1 MLQITGRAS
10 GVRLRQVLPAGRM
23 HRGDDFVATSCCI
36 DAAQCAPGDLFVAL
50 THAKRDTHDDVHKA
64 IERGAMAVLCERLL
78 PIDVPQCIVDDSRI
92 ALGQLAQELAG
103 RPTDHLTAIGVAGT
117 QGKTVTTHLIA
128 AVLGAARQAT
138 GVLSSIGYSDSVE
151 QRSPEVPTPTAPAF
165 AHWLGRMVDRNCR
178 AAVVEVSRRAL
189 AERRLAGAQ
198 FDAAVLTSLRPAA
211 TDDVST
217 LHVERQIQGRI
228 LEQLKTS
235 GFVVANADDANV
247 QTLLRKLDVPVLTY
261 ALHGEAEIT
270 ATVLERHASEQTFLI
285 HAGNETIAVCTE
297 MIGDHHVR
305 NCLAATAT
313 GLVLGIDLPTIARGL
328 ESQRFMPGRLQRVEC
343 GQPFNVYIDAAR
355 TPEMLAQALKAV
367 RHVTPGRV
375 ICVAGAEGQRHKRT
389 RAEIGRVVER
399 LADEVIITSQNPRRE
414 EPLQIAHGI
423 LDGMTDVAS
432 PRLLPNRAKAI
443 EWALSEALPGD
454 SVVVTG
460 LGEADYHVIGKKKH
474 RHDDREVARRWLYEV
489 GATREYPAS
498 KIAPW

>member
-10 GVRLRQVLPAGRM
+10 GVRLRQILPAGRM
-23 HRGDDFVATSCCI
+23 HRSDDFVATRCCI
-36 DAAQCAPGDLFVAL
+36 DASACAPGDLFVAL
-50 THAKRDTHDDVHKA
+50 TQRRRDGHDEVEEA
-64 IERGAMAVLCERLL
+64 IERGASAVLCERLL

-92 ALGQLAQELAG
+92 ALGHLAHELAG
-103 RPTDHLTAIGVAGT
+103 RPTDHLTAIGVTGT

-128 AVLGAARQAT
+128 AVLGAAKQAT

-151 QRSPEVPTPTAPAF
+151 QTPASATTPTTPAM
-165 AHWLGRMVDRNCR
+165 AHWLGRMVDRKCR

-198 FDAAVLTSLRPAA
+198 LDAAVLTSLRPSA

-217 LHVERQIQGRI
+217 IHTERELYRRI
-228 LEQLKTS
+228 FAQLKTS

-247 QTLLRKLDVPVLTY
+247 QALLNKLDAPVITY
-261 ALHGEAEIT
+261 ALHGEAEVT

-285 HAGNETIAVCTE
+285 HAGQETIAVGTE

-305 NCLAATAT
+305 NCLAATAM

-328 ESQRFMPGRLQRVEC
+328 ESQRFMPGRLERLEC
-343 GQPFNVYIDAAR
+343 GQPFSVFIDSAA
-355 TPEMLAQALKAV
+355 TPEMLAQSLKTV
-367 RHVTPGRV
+367 RQVTRGRV
-375 ICVAGAEGQRHKRT
+375 ICVAGAEGQRHKRM

-399 LADEVIITSQNPRRE
+399 LADEIIITNQNPRRE
-414 EPLQIAHGI
+414 EPLQIAHAI
-423 LDGMTDVAS
+423 LDGMTDVS
-432 PRLLPNRAKAI
+432 TPRLLPNRVKAI
-443 EWALSEALPGD
+443 EWALSEAEPGD
-454 SVVVTG
+454 SVVITG
-460 LGEADYHVIGKKKH
+460 LGEADYQIIGKKKQ

-498 KIAPW
+498 KLASW